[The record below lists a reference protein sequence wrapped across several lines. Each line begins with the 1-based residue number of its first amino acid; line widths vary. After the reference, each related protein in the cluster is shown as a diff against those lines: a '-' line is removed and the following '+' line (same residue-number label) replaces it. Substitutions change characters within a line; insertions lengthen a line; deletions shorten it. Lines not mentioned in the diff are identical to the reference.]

1 MMKIALCHEAVLPS
15 RGGCETYVAHLARRL
30 VRDGHE
36 VHLYARQFD
45 QAALPFGI
53 HYHPVRLPPHPR
65 FLRPWFFSFAC
76 RRLLDKDRLD
86 VSVGFDKVAGVD
98 VLYPQA
104 GVYAA
109 SVGFNLAK
117 HDSPALR
124 RLLRLAKWFDPAHL
138 SFLELERRSCN
149 DPRTTIVAISDMV
162 RRHLLQYYPRTAD
175 RVQVLHVATPPE
187 RFDETGRLRRRGAAR
202 REWGLRDAD
211 VVALFAGMN
220 YRLKGLVPL
229 LQALAQVPG
238 DRLHLLVAG
247 KSDVLAYE
255 RLAARLG
262 VTNRVRFLG
271 YRADVADAYFASDLL
286 VHPTFYDPCSN
297 VVLEALACGLPVIT
311 TRHNGAAELLSGE
324 RETCAEGYVIDDPH
338 EVDRLAWA
346 LQQLLDPDRRTV
358 CAAAARR
365 NAAAWTFERHYQ
377 RLLAILA
384 EAAMGTR
391 KLRAAG

>member
-36 VHLYARQFD
+36 VHLYARQID
-45 QAALPFGI
+45 RAALPSGI
-53 HYHPVRLPPHPR
+53 HHHPVRLPPHPR
-65 FLRPWFFSFAC
+65 FLRPWFFSSAC
-76 RRLLDKDRLD
+76 RRLLKRGGHD

-109 SVGFNLAK
+109 SVGFNLHK
-117 HDSPALR
+117 HGSPAVR

-138 SFLELERRSCN
+138 SFLELERRGCM
-149 DPRTTIVAISDMV
+149 DPRTTLVAISDMV
-162 RRHLLQYYPRTAD
+162 RHHLLHHYPTASG
-175 RVQVLHVATPPE
+175 RVKVLHVATPPE
-187 RFDETGRLRRRGAAR
+187 RFDETDRPRRRAAAR
-202 REWGLRDAD
+202 REWGLGDAD

-229 LQALAQVPG
+229 LQALPLVPG
-238 DRLHLLVAG
+238 DRLRLLVAG

-255 RLAARLG
+255 RLAERLR
-262 VTNRVRFLG
+262 VADRVRFLG
-271 YRADVADAYFASDLL
+271 YRADMADAYFAADLL

-311 TRHNGAAELLSGE
+311 TRYNGASELLSGE
-324 RETCAEGYVIDDPH
+324 RETCAEGYVIADPH
-338 EVDRLAWA
+338 DVERLAWA
-346 LQQLLDPDRRTV
+346 LTQLLDPERRAV
-358 CAAAARR
+358 CSAAARR
-365 NAAAWTFERHYQ
+365 NAAAWTFERHYR
-377 RLLAILA
+377 RLLGILA
-384 EAAMGTR
+384 EAALTARAR
-391 KLRAAG
+391 KAAA